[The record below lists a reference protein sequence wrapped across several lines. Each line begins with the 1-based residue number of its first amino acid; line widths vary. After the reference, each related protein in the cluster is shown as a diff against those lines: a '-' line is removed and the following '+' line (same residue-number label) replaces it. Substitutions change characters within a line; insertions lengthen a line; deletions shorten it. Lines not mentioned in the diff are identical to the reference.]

1 MKIERRLFELSGLEV
16 RKADGKR
23 SLVGHAAVFDKLS
36 VKMGGFREV
45 IRAGTFKDSITTDDI
60 RALWN
65 HNTDIVLARN
75 KAGTLRLEE
84 DKVGLRVEIDLPD
97 TQAGRDAAISID
109 RGDVSQMSFA
119 FRTKTGGDRWYEEDG
134 EDRREL
140 TAAQL
145 FEVSP
150 VAFPAYP
157 DTDIGLNGL
166 RAAGID
172 LAALDKVVGRAA
184 AGQELRADD
193 SALVKAAIGILEKY
207 RASART
213 PSISREEQF
222 DMLRRHLALM
232 EAQ

>member
-1 MKIERRLFELSGLEV
+1 MKIERRYFELSGLEV

-23 SLVGHAAVFDKLS
+23 SLVGHAAVFDKWS
-36 VKMGGFREV
+36 VNLGGFREI
-45 IRAGTFKDSITTDDI
+45 IRRGAFKDSLGQDDI

-65 HNTDIVLARN
+65 HNTDIVLGRN
-75 KAGTLRLEE
+75 KAGTLRLQE
-84 DKVGLRVEIDLPD
+84 DEQGLRIELDLPE
-97 TQAGRDAAISID
+97 TQAGRDAEVSVG

-119 FRTKTGGDRWYEEDG
+119 FRTNVGGDRWFQENG

-140 TAAQL
+140 L
-145 FEVSP
+145 SLGLREVSP

-157 DTDIGLNGL
+157 DTDIALAGL
-166 RAAGID
+166 RAAGLD
-172 LAALDKVVGRAA
+172 VAALDQVLARRS

-193 SALVKAAIGILEKY
+193 TALIEAAIGVLEQY
-207 RASART
+207 RGAPRS
-213 PSISREEQF
+213 PSISREEQY